1 MIDGIFRIEEMRADE
16 CPDEFL
22 TPFGN
27 NNITMWRDRLADH
40 QGKIYFSFPYISW
53 CDAFYVDADEP
64 MPVYVWETK
73 KGLV

>member
-27 NNITMWRDRLADH
+27 SNITMWRDRLADH